1 MVSMERI
8 LFPVDL
14 SEQSRKAAP
23 FVKAMAKRFHSEV
36 ALLHVLE
43 VPAAWYGPP
52 EGVAWATLSEND
64 RYRQERQAEFE
75 SFLVDE
81 FTGIPVV
88 RQSAD
93 GDPATQIDCYARTKN
108 AGLIMMPTHGYGTFR
123 RLLLGSVTA
132 KVLHDA
138 KCPVWTGVHEKGL
151 ASRDAVRCRR
161 ILCAVDTNPRD
172 VHVIQWAMEFAG
184 AFGPGAE
191 LRLIHAIPGAE
202 MGVRSDACFREFLFK
217 VAREEMGKLLDQ
229 AGILLEAAFHGGKPD
244 RVVRDAALDQDADLI
259 VIGRGADHAFGRLRD
274 NAYAIIREAPCP
286 VISV

>member
-23 FVKAMAKRFHSEV
+23 FVRAMAKRFHSEV
-36 ALLHVLE
+36 TLLHVME

-52 EGVAWATLSEND
+52 EGVAWTTLSEND

-75 SFLVDE
+75 SFLVDD
-81 FTGIPVV
+81 FAGIPLL
-88 RQSAD
+88 RESAD
-93 GDPATQIDCYARTKN
+93 GDPATQIDCYARSRN
-108 AGLIMMPTHGYGTFR
+108 SGLIMMPTHGYGTFR

-138 KCPVWTGVHEKGL
+138 RCPVWTGVHEKGL
-151 ASRDAVRCRR
+151 ASRDAKRCRR

-172 VHVIQWAMEFAG
+172 VHVIQWVRDLASTI
-184 AFGPGAE
+184 GPGADV
-191 LRLIHAIPGAE
+191 RLIHAIPGAE
-202 MGVRSDACFREFLFK
+202 MGVRSDTCFREFLFK
-217 VAREEMGKLLDQ
+217 VAREEMQELLDQ
-229 AGILLEAAFHGGKPD
+229 AGIALEATFHGGKPA
-244 RVVRDAALDQDADLI
+244 RVVHDAAIDLDADLI
-259 VIGRGADHAFGRLRD
+259 VIGRGTDHAFGRLRD

>member
-23 FVKAMAKRFHSEV
+23 FVRAMAKRFHSEV
-36 ALLHVLE
+36 ALLHVME

-64 RYRQERQAEFE
+64 RYRQERQADFE
-75 SFLVDE
+75 AFLVDE
-81 FTGIPVV
+81 FAGIPVL

-138 KCPVWTGVHEKGL
+138 KCPVWTSVHEKGL
-151 ASRDAVRCRR
+151 ASRDAERCRR

-172 VHVIQWAMEFAG
+172 MHVIQWAMEFAG
-184 AFGPGAE
+184 TFGPGTE

-202 MGVRSDACFREFLFK
+202 LGVRSDSCFREFLFK
-217 VAREEMGKLLDQ
+217 VAREEMSKLLDQ
-229 AGILLEAAFHGGKPD
+229 AGVQLEAAFHGGKPD
-244 RVVRDAALDQDADLI
+244 RVVRDAALDQEADLI